1 MSMFSMN
8 FEGCI
13 ITVLVWMGGGGYIRI
28 APVSPVYFQVAA
40 AQAIPVFYK
49 EYYMDSNGG
58 PMIDKQGNCS

>member
-13 ITVLVWMGGGGYIRI
+13 ITTCLDGEGGGYIRI